1 MKPVKNLFLLLV
13 LVFATTSSFAQE
25 VKPEKYKSA
34 AYKHSNKR
42 IEGIQARKKQNNVK
56 SELHKDKIKPSAAG
70 SKN

>member
-34 AYKHSNKR
+34 AYKNSNKR
-42 IEGIQARKKQNNVK
+42 IEGVQARKKT
-56 SELHKDKIKPSAAG
+56 
-70 SKN
+70 